1 MNTWPLFLVIG
12 LFACHPP
19 TSESRSSSD
28 SSPDILLILADDLG
42 VGDMSW
48 AGGEARMPCLESL
61 KNQGTELTSF
71 RTFPLCT
78 PTRVA
83 LMTGKSPVDLGLL
96 YSPLRPWDGRG
107 LPAEEVTLAER
118 LQKKGYETAL
128 IGKWHLGHEKKSMH
142 PNQQG
147 FQHFYGFLTGAI
159 DYWSHESR
167 DGGLDWQRNGA
178 SLSEKGY
185 ATQLFAKEAASWIA
199 SAPKDK
205 PIFLYLPLS
214 APHIPLQAPPETVE
228 HYQALSNKEHQ
239 IYCAMIEEMDL
250 AIAKVLEAAKARK
263 KETLILFLGDN
274 GPARGHGTSAGN
286 LRGAKGSTF
295 EGGLRVPAI
304 LSFSSK
310 GNLPATFSEN
320 TDILDLAATLLAAG
334 SDRSE
339 ELPGRNL
346 LPSLTTAS
354 PLQNRPQFFAA
365 CSPQWTTYA
374 VINRSWKYVLRIH
387 RDNGREKELYYSLID
402 DPAEKNNLAETH
414 KDEVRLLREQLAQW
428 VHRHPGNPDL
438 SFTPDCNGPAPKGWT
453 PPKDWATYR

>member
-1 MNTWPLFLVIG
+1 VKASSLFFVLAFI
-12 LFACHPP
+12 ACQPSAP
-19 TSESRSSSD
+19 EN

-48 AGGEARMPCLESL
+48 AGGEARMPRLELLRS
-61 KNQGTELTSF
+61 QGTELTSF

-96 YSPLRPWDGRG
+96 YSPLRPWDARG
-107 LPAEEVTLAER
+107 LPTEEITLAER

-167 DGGLDWQRNGA
+167 DGGLDWQRNGT

-185 ATQLFAKEAASWIA
+185 ATRLFAKEAESWIA
-199 SAPKDK
+199 SVPKEK

-214 APHIPLQAPPETVE
+214 APHIPLQAPSETVE
-228 HYQALSNKEHQ
+228 HYKTLANKEHQ
-239 IYCAMIEEMDL
+239 IYCAMIEEMDS
-250 AIAKVLEAAKARK
+250 AIAKVLKATKARK
-263 KETLILFLGDN
+263 KETLIIFLGDN
-274 GPARGHGTSAGN
+274 GPARGHGARTGH

-295 EGGLRVPAI
+295 EGGLRVPAL
-304 LSFSSK
+304 LSFSSAE
-310 GNLPATFSEN
+310 NLPATFSKN
-320 TDILDLAATLLAAG
+320 TDVLDFAATLLAVG
-334 SDRSE
+334 GDNPE
-339 ELPGRNL
+339 GLPGRNL
-346 LPSLTTAS
+346 LPPLTKGS
-354 PLQNRPQFFAA
+354 PLSSRTQFFAA

-374 VINRSWKYVLRIH
+374 VIKNSWKYVLRIH
-387 RDNGREKELYYSLID
+387 RDNGLEKELYYSLVD
-402 DPAEKNNLAETH
+402 DPAEKFNLAETH
-414 KDEVRLLREQLAQW
+414 KNEVGLLREQLTQW
-428 VHRHPGNPDL
+428 VRRHPGNPDL
-438 SFTPDCNGPAPKGWT
+438 SLTPDCSGPAPKDWT